1 MYCRRGL
8 IRLAKAGCAGPSWPV
23 LPSQDCM
30 REGEAR
36 PSATGRAVFR
46 VATQAT
52 NVAGGQIHGAVGGS
66 AEVTPRRRGHRVDIG
81 HSRLDPNG
89 QGAR

>member
-1 MYCRRGL
+1 MCCRRGL
-8 IRLAKAGCAGPSWPV
+8 IRLAKAKPDARVLSGQRV

-46 VATQAT
+46 VTTQAT
-52 NVAGGQIHGAVGGS
+52 NVAAPGESKALSGDQ
-66 AEVTPRRRGHRVDIG
+66 
-81 HSRLDPNG
+81 
-89 QGAR
+89 QK